1 MKMSVSLVQKVA
13 VITGAGGGIGHA
25 IAEKLAQQ
33 GMNIVLLGGN
43 NLEKL
48 EKTRIVVEKY
58 SRCLMLPGNLTNLDF
73 ISDSVKK
80 AVGFFG
86 QIDVLINNAGVAQN
100 TPFEEISIEEFDRI
114 MAINLRV
121 PFFLTRE
128 TITFLKKSSSATII
142 NIASVVAHSG
152 YPQQSI
158 YTASKHALLGM
169 TKSIAREY
177 YKEGIRVHAL
187 CPGGVYTDMV
197 KVSRP
202 DLTPDGMIMPE
213 EIADAVLFLLQNR
226 GNAVIDE
233 IIMHRMNKEP
243 FLI

>member
-58 SRCLMLPGNLTNLDF
+58 SRCLMLPGNLTELDF
-73 ISDSVKK
+73 IAGSVKK

-114 MAINLRV
+114 ITDDLHPCPADVLEVIQRSKTE
-121 PFFLTRE
+121 LT
-128 TITFLKKSSSATII
+128 
-142 NIASVVAHSG
+142 VVSCD
-152 YPQQSI
+152 
-158 YTASKHALLGM
+158 K
-169 TKSIAREY
+169 
-177 YKEGIRVHAL
+177 
-187 CPGGVYTDMV
+187 
-197 KVSRP
+197 
-202 DLTPDGMIMPE
+202 
-213 EIADAVLFLLQNR
+213 
-226 GNAVIDE
+226 
-233 IIMHRMNKEP
+233 
-243 FLI
+243 

>member
-58 SRCLMLPGNLTNLDF
+58 SRCLMLPGNLTELDF
-73 ISDSVKK
+73 IAGSVKK

-128 TITFLKKSSSATII
+128 TITFLKKSPSATII

>member
-58 SRCLMLPGNLTNLDF
+58 SRCLMLPGNLTELDF
-73 ISDSVKK
+73 IAGSVKK